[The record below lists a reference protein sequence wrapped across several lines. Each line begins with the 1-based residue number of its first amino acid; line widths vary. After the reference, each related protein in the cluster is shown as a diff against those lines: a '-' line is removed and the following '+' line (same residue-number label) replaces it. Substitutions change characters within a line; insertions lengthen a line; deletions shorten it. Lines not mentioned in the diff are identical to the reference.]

1 MANPV
6 TRHIRIFVGESE
18 DERVAFPSSE
28 FLVAVFG
35 GRLRCVIGLV
45 TLFPIAIANGDATV
59 GLAKGHHV
67 SGQGEIV
74 MILVGKPSQKVGCA
88 DGLSLSIFQNV
99 FVQTIDAHDADVINQ
114 PLLDPFLPH
123 RQATSTTAG
132 CFIKLQQLEVGRS
145 SSPDLRSLVAL
156 TSLSSEARSPYPFKF
171 KVAPFPYRSS
181 G

>member
-1 MANPV
+1 M
-6 TRHIRIFVGESE
+6 RHLPRDPLPYCHCKWLRNHRVGK
-18 DERVAFPSSE
+18 RTPRFWAR
-28 FLVAVFG
+28 G
-35 GRLRCVIGLV
+35 
-45 TLFPIAIANGDATV
+45 
-59 GLAKGHHV
+59 
-67 SGQGEIV
+67 IV

-88 DGLSLSIFQNV
+88 NGLSLSIFQDV

>member
-1 MANPV
+1 MADSV

-18 DERVAFPSSE
+18 DERVAFPSPK

-45 TLFPIAIANGDATV
+45 TLFPIAIANGYATI

-88 DGLSLSIFQNV
+88 NGLSLSIFQDV